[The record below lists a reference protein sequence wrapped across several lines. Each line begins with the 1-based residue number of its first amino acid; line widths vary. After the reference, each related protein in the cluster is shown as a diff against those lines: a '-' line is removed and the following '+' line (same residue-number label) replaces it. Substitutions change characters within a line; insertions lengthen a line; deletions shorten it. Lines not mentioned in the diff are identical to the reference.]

1 MFTIE
6 HGFDATSVTLVDDD
20 AAPTQEDVTLNI
32 FEDCVVLEQLDGHT
46 GRVERIQISMN
57 QINDLRAALNLPEGT
72 YMIEKPT
79 P

>member
-32 FEDCVVLEQLDGHT
+32 FEDCVVIEQLDAHT

-57 QINDLRAALNLPEGT
+57 QI
-72 YMIEKPT
+72 
-79 P
+79 